1 MSERETILDQA
12 MKAFVAAHR
21 AGTLASVA
29 AFIQNYPAEEH
40 EAILDFIEEY
50 LEMEAELATMAVDPT
65 VLAAVDTA
73 RQRVLEELAVPR
85 VSLRVLRKQAGLL
98 PAKMA
103 QLINLPTAV
112 VGHLESGRIILASL
126 TRRQS
131 ALLVERLAA
140 ALHRTQ
146 DEITAALRTLAPAQ
160 APVRMS
166 AEDDTTL
173 TEEPITF
180 ADALEQ
186 SPSLT
191 PEMRAEWLDQP
202 TTQS

>member
-29 AFIQNYPAEEH
+29 TFIQNYPAEEH
-40 EAILDFIEEY
+40 EAILNFIEEY
-50 LEMEAELATMAVDPT
+50 LELEAELATMPVDPSA
-65 VLAAVDTA
+65 LAAVDTA
-73 RQRVLEELAVPR
+73 RQRVLEELSAPR
-85 VSLRVLRKQAGLL
+85 VSLRELRKQAGLL
-98 PAKMA
+98 PRKMA

-112 VGHLESGRIILASL
+112 VGHLESGRIILTSL

-140 ALHRTQ
+140 ALHHTQ
-146 DEITAALRTLAPAQ
+146 DEIAAALRTLASAQ
-160 APVRMS
+160 APLRMS

-191 PEMRAEWLDQP
+191 PEMRTEWLDQS
-202 TTQS
+202 TTQ

>member
-1 MSERETILDQA
+1 

-21 AGTLASVA
+21 ADTVSSVA

-50 LEMEAELATMAVDPT
+50 LEMEAELATMDVDPT

-73 RQRVLEELAVPR
+73 RQRVLEELAAPR
-85 VSLRVLRKQAGLL
+85 VSLRELRKQASLL
-98 PAKMA
+98 PAGLA
-103 QLINLPTAV
+103 QIINLPTAV

-146 DEITAALRTLAPAQ
+146 DEIMAALRVPAPAS
-160 APVRMS
+160 AALRMS
-166 AEDDTTL
+166 AEDDTTV
-173 TEEPITF
+173 TEEPIAF
-180 ADALEQ
+180 VDVLEQ

-191 PEMRAEWLDQP
+191 PEMRAEWLDQSI
-202 TTQS
+202 TQS

>member
-191 PEMRAEWLDQP
+191 PEMRAEW
-202 TTQS
+202 

>member
-21 AGTLASVA
+21 ASTLASVA

-50 LEMEAELATMAVDPT
+50 LETEAELAMMTVDPT
-65 VLAAVDTA
+65 VLTAVDTA
-73 RQRVLEELAVPR
+73 RQRVLEELSARR
-85 VSLRVLRKQAGLL
+85 VSFRELRRQAGLL
-98 PAKMA
+98 PAKIA

-112 VGHLESGRIILASL
+112 VGHLASGRIILASL

-131 ALLVERLAA
+131 ALLIERLAA
-140 ALHRTQ
+140 ALHHTQ
-146 DEITAALRTLAPAQ
+146 DEIAAALRTLASAQ
-160 APVRMS
+160 APLRMS

-191 PEMRAEWLDQP
+191 PEMRTEWLDQS
-202 TTQS
+202 TTQ

>member
-50 LEMEAELATMAVDPT
+50 LEMEAELATMDVDPT

-73 RQRVLEELAVPR
+73 RQRVLEELAAPR
-85 VSLRVLRKQAGLL
+85 VSLRELRKQADLL
-98 PAKMA
+98 PGKMA

-140 ALHRTQ
+140 ALHHTQ
-146 DEITAALRTLAPAQ
+146 DEITAALHTLASAQ
-160 APVRMS
+160 APLRMS

-173 TEEPITF
+173 TEEPIAF
-180 ADALEQ
+180 VDALEQ